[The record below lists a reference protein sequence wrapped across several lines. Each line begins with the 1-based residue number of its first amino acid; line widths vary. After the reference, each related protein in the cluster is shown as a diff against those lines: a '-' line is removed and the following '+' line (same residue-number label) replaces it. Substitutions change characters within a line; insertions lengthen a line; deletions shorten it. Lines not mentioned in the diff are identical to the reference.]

1 MIVSSSYATASNT
14 ADLLN
19 ARSKARAAAT
29 ENGHGKI
36 KAYYRAVAEDFR
48 AWSPRLNMH
57 FGYWDWRVNP
67 FKREAMLERMNL
79 EVLDALKLSPAV
91 PAQLA
96 DLGCGAGATARAI
109 VRHRRY
115 TGVDA
120 VTLVMEQILQGAELN
135 RAAKVGHAVRFHL
148 ADYVHTPLPAAQY
161 DGVYALESSCHARG
175 AGKRLL
181 VKEMYRLLKP
191 GGSLVIVDALLRK
204 RTPLPTPIDRLYRD
218 WCRHWAVS
226 ELGEQSALR
235 EALEQAGFIDIR
247 FRDIGWRIA
256 PSALQIP
263 LFATRFA
270 LRELWR
276 ARGRLNPWRKGHIL
290 ASYASFLMGCWW
302 PGFGY
307 YVVTARKPA

>member
-1 MIVSSSYATASNT
+1 MSSSYATVNNPT
-14 ADLLN
+14 GNLD
-19 ARSKARAAAT
+19 ARSRARAEAI
-29 ENGHGKI
+29 ENGHGRI
-36 KAYYRAVAEDFR
+36 RAYYRAVAQDFR
-48 AWSPRLNMH
+48 AWSERLNMH
-57 FGYWDWRVNP
+57 FGYWAWGVNP
-67 FKREAMLERMNL
+67 FNREAMLERMNL
-79 EVLDALKLSPAV
+79 EVLDALKLPAAV
-91 PAQLA
+91 PARLA

-109 VRHRRY
+109 VQHRPY
-115 TGVDA
+115 TSVDA

-135 RAAKVGHAVRFHL
+135 RAAKVGHALRFHL
-148 ADYVHTPLPAAQY
+148 SDYANTALPGAQY

-175 AGKRLL
+175 AGKRFL
-181 VKEMYRLLKP
+181 VKEMHRLLKP
-191 GGSLVIVDALLRK
+191 GGAVVIVDALLRK
-204 RTPLPTPIDRLYRD
+204 RAPLPASIDRLYRG
-218 WCRHWAVS
+218 WCRNWAVS

-235 EALEQAGFIDIR
+235 DALEREGFVDVK